1 MILSIMNA
9 DTKRTASKTTI
20 RPNCPAP
27 DATHKV
33 SGATQTAPCHSTVG
47 RDPNQDVIKRFA
59 CDAILGVV
67 LESRSMGHP
76 AEERSLPD
84 EPPAAWLDLI
94 APALIAKQRFVGI
107 TFDLL
112 QRPEPHRWGSHN
124 G

>member
-1 MILSIMNA
+1 MNA
-9 DTKRTASKTTI
+9 DTKRTASKTTMPRI
-20 RPNCPAP
+20 VSR
-27 DATHKV
+27 
-33 SGATQTAPCHSTVG
+33 SGAPASSAQTEPGHSTVG

-84 EPPAAWLDLI
+84 APPAAWLDLI
-94 APALIAKQRFVGI
+94 APALIAKQRLVGI

-112 QRPEPHRWGSHN
+112 QRREPHRWGSHN

>member
-1 MILSIMNA
+1 MNA

-20 RPNCPAP
+20 RPNCPPP

-33 SGATQTAPCHSTVG
+33 SGATQNEPCHSTVG
-47 RDPNQDVIKRFA
+47 RDPNQDAIKRFA

-84 EPPAAWLDLI
+84 APPAAWLDLI
-94 APALIAKQRFVGI
+94 APALPAA
-107 TFDLL
+107 DLRDCATDL
-112 QRPEPHRWGSHN
+112 AGRLTRVLGEVC
-124 G
+124 